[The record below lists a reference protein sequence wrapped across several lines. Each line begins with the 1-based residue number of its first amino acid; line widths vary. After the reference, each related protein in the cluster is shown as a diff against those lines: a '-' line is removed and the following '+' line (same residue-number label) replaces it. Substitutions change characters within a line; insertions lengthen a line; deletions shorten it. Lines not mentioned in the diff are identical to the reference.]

1 MHSCSPYS
9 ATISC
14 VCDAD
19 NSVLRCVSRLRW
31 ARARG
36 VISSV
41 CILCDGSHFVQK
53 VWNASHI
60 ELVRTRELSTLSI
73 TTFTPGLGRWAMA
86 ELLCWPCFRT
96 RGRRT
101 KMQVRWHQ
109 SQDMLACFC
118 FCSASGNLSKLC
130 FLAKLIFIGI
140 SSQASVVCFKNKFLT
155 FEYPLWIF
163 SFRRSFFRIF
173 NKPWMDRMD
182 NRVSGTSLCLWNTSE
197 VSWSGHI

>member
-60 ELVRTRELSTLSI
+60 ELVRTRELSTLWI

-96 RGRRT
+96 RGRRN
-101 KMQVRWHQ
+101 KVQVAPVTRHA
-109 SQDMLACFC
+109 SMPLFLFC
-118 FCSASGNLSKLC
+118 FWKPFKIM
-130 FLAKLIFIGI
+130 FLGKTHFHRNFI
-140 SSQASVVCFKNKFLT
+140 ASVC
-155 FEYPLWIF
+155 
-163 SFRRSFFRIF
+163 
-173 NKPWMDRMD
+173 
-182 NRVSGTSLCLWNTSE
+182 CLF
-197 VSWSGHI
+197 